1 MGRESLVS
9 AQGSVATG
17 TVGSSAA
24 TLALLASR
32 AAPRLLRLTKR
43 GGERSTDR
51 CAIGWCG

>member
-1 MGRESLVS
+1 VS